1 MKAQLNAADSWSATM
16 HHRAFAR
23 VTPKGTHF
31 LMKSQEI
38 TKRWVDFFVSKGH
51 TAVPSASLV
60 SNDPSLLFTVAGMV
74 PFIPYLTAQET
85 PPYSRATSVQK
96 CIRTG
101 DIEEVG
107 KTARHGTF
115 FQMCGNFS
123 FGDYFKE
130 DAIKFAYELLTSPVE
145 DGGYGLPEEKLWV
158 TVYEDDDEARDLWL
172 QHTAI
177 PAERIQRMGKS
188 DNYWSTGQPG
198 PAGPCS
204 EIYYDRGPA
213 YGIEGGPEADDNRY
227 VEIWNLVFMQY
238 QIDNVKSKVDFDI
251 VGELPKKNIDTG
263 LGMER
268 LAMIL
273 QGVENMYETDQV
285 RPVIDKASEL
295 SGKEYTSAESPED
308 PHHTDDVRMRVVA
321 DHVRSALMLI
331 ADGVTPSNEGR
342 GYVLRR
348 LIRRAVRS
356 MRLLGVEQACLP
368 ELLPASR
375 DAMKGVYPVVEL
387 EFDRISRIAYAEE
400 RAFLRTI
407 ASGTAR
413 LDEAVVQAKSQGAS
427 LSGEDAFA
435 LHDTYGFPIDLTLEM
450 AEEAGVA
457 VDEKQFRTLM
467 QEQRQRAQADA
478 KAKKGGHA
486 DVTVFRDILADGETV
501 FTGYDELET
510 ESRVRALLSGGAR
523 TGHASTGD
531 EIELVLAETPFYAEA
546 GGQAADTGLITG
558 DGFVV
563 EVLDVQRP
571 VKGLSVHKALVR
583 EGEISSDA
591 IVRAAVDA
599 ERRHAGEQAHTATH
613 LVHAALHQILGKEA
627 TQRGSFNKAGYL
639 RFDFAWGE
647 QLSGATK
654 SEIEEV
660 ANLAIRNNFEVKTS
674 VMGLE
679 QAKALGAMALFGEN
693 YGSEVRVVEIDGAW
707 SRELCGG
714 THVGSTSRIGSLNLL
729 GEQSVGS
736 GNRRVEAFVGM
747 EAFRHFAAERALV
760 TELSEMFKVPSGQLS
775 ERIGATLSKLKA
787 AEKEL
792 DRLRKEQ
799 LAAQAATLLN
809 SASDAN
815 GVRVIAHDAGTV
827 GGADDLRSLVLDLR
841 GRLGGAAATVA
852 VAGVANG
859 RPVVLVATNDDARS
873 AGVKAGALVR
883 TAAGILGGGGGGK
896 DDIAQGGGTD
906 AAKIPAALTAIVDAI
921 RNR

>member
-1 MKAQLNAADSWSATM
+1 
-16 HHRAFAR
+16 
-23 VTPKGTHF
+23 
-31 LMKSQEI
+31 MKSQEI
-38 TKRWVDFFVSKGH
+38 TKRWIDFFVSKGH

-60 SNDPSLLFTVAGMV
+60 SSDPSLLFTVAGMV
-74 PFIPYLTAQET
+74 PFIPYLTAREEA
-85 PPYSRATSVQK
+85 PYLRATSVQK

-130 DAIKFAYELLTSPVE
+130 DAIKFAWELLTTGVD
-145 DGGYGLPEEKLWV
+145 DGGYGLPPERLWV
-158 TVYEDDDEARDLWL
+158 TVYEEDDEAEQLWL
-172 QHTAI
+172 KNTGM
-177 PAERIQRMGKS
+177 PAERIQRMGKA

-204 EIYYDRGPA
+204 EIYFDRGPS
-213 YGIEGGPEADDNRY
+213 YGVEGGPIADENRY

-238 QIDNVKSKVDFDI
+238 QIDNVRSKVDFDI
-251 VGELPKKNIDTG
+251 TGELPKKNIDTG

-273 QGVENMYETDQV
+273 QDVENMYETDQV
-285 RPVIDKASEL
+285 RPVIDRAAAL
-295 SGKEYTSAESPED
+295 SGREYTSAESADD

-321 DHVRSALMLI
+321 DHIRSALMLI

-356 MRLLGVEQACLP
+356 MRLLGVETACLP

-375 DAMKGVYPVVEL
+375 AAMKGVYPIVETDF
-387 EFDRISRIAYAEE
+387 ERISRIAYAEE
-400 RAFLRTI
+400 KAFLRTI

-413 LDEAVVQAKSQGAS
+413 LEDAVKESKSANRP
-427 LSGEDAFA
+427 LSGADAFA

-450 AEEAGVA
+450 AEEAGLK
-457 VDEKQFRTLM
+457 VDEPEFRKLM
-467 QEQRQRAQADA
+467 LEQRQRAQADA
-478 KAKKGGHA
+478 KGKKGSHA
-486 DVTVFRDILADGETV
+486 DLSAFQELLSAGETV
-501 FTGYDELET
+501 FTGYTELNG
-510 ESRVRALLSGGAR
+510 ESKVRGILSAGRKVAQ
-523 TGHASTGD
+523 ASTGD

-571 VKGLSVHKALVR
+571 IKGLSVHKAIVR
-583 EGEISSDA
+583 EGEIGAGSL
-591 IVRAAVDA
+591 VLAAVDR
-599 ERRHAGEQAHTATH
+599 ERRHAAEQAHTGTH
-613 LVHAALHQILGKEA
+613 IVHAALHQILGPEA
-627 TQRGSFNKAGYL
+627 LQRGSFNKAGYL

-647 QLSGATK
+647 GLSAATR

-660 ANLAIRNNFEVKTS
+660 SNIAIRNNFRVETK
-674 VMGLE
+674 VMGLAE
-679 QAKALGAMALFGEN
+679 AKALGAMALFGEN
-693 YGSEVRVVEIDGAW
+693 YGNEVRVVEIDGAW

-714 THVGSTSRIGSLNLL
+714 THVENTSLIGSLSLL

-747 EAFRHFAAERALV
+747 DAFRHLAAERALV
-760 TELSEMFKVPSGQLS
+760 TELTEMLKVPSGLLT
-775 ERIGATLSKLKA
+775 ERIAATLNKLKT

-792 DRLRKEQ
+792 ERLRKEQ
-799 LAAQAATLLN
+799 LSAAAAQLAGTAKDAA
-809 SASDAN
+809 
-815 GVRVIAHDAGTV
+815 GVKVIAHDAGQV
-827 GGADDLRSLVLDLR
+827 SGADDLRGLALDLR
-841 GRLGGAAATVA
+841 TRLGSEPAAVA
-852 VAGVANG
+852 VAGVSND
-859 RPVVLVATNDDARS
+859 RPVILIATNEAARA

-883 TAAGILGGGGGGK
+883 LAAGILGGGGGGK
-896 DDIAQGGGTD
+896 DDVAQGGGTD
-906 AAKIPAALTAIVDAI
+906 AGQVRAALAAVVDSI
-921 RNR
+921 TRR

>member
-1 MKAQLNAADSWSATM
+1 
-16 HHRAFAR
+16 
-23 VTPKGTHF
+23 
-31 LMKSQEI
+31 MKSQEI
-38 TKRWVDFFVSKGH
+38 TKRWIDFFVSKGH

-60 SNDPSLLFTVAGMV
+60 SSDPSLLFTVAGMV
-74 PFIPYLTAQET
+74 PFIPYLTAREEA
-85 PPYSRATSVQK
+85 PYKRATSVQK

-130 DAIKFAYELLTSPVE
+130 DAIKFAWELLTTGVD
-145 DGGYGLPEEKLWV
+145 DGGYGLPPERLWV
-158 TVYEDDDEARDLWL
+158 TVYEEDDEAEQLWL
-172 QHTAI
+172 KNTGM
-177 PAERIQRMGKS
+177 PAERIQRMGKA

-213 YGIEGGPEADDNRY
+213 YGVEGGPIADENRY

-238 QIDNVKSKVDFDI
+238 QIDNVRSKVDFDI
-251 VGELPKKNIDTG
+251 TGELPKKNIDTG

-273 QGVENMYETDQV
+273 QDVENMYETDQV
-285 RPVIDKASEL
+285 RPVIDRAAAL
-295 SGKEYTSAESPED
+295 SGREYTSAESAED

-321 DHVRSALMLI
+321 DHIRSSLMLI

-356 MRLLGVEQACLP
+356 MRLLGVEKACLP

-375 DAMKGVYPVVEL
+375 DAMKGVYPIVETD
-387 EFDRISRIAYAEE
+387 FDRISRIAYAEE
-400 RAFLRTI
+400 KAFLRTI

-413 LDEAVVQAKSQGAS
+413 LEDAVKESQAAGRP
-427 LSGEDAFA
+427 LSGADAFA

-450 AEEAGVA
+450 AEEAGLK
-457 VDEKQFRTLM
+457 VDEPEFRKLM
-467 QEQRQRAQADA
+467 LEQRQRAQADA
-478 KAKKGGHA
+478 KGKKGSHA
-486 DVTVFRDILADGETV
+486 DLSAFQELLSAGETV
-501 FTGYDELET
+501 FTGYSELT
-510 ESRVRALLSGGAR
+510 GESKVRGILAGGR
-523 TGHASTGD
+523 KVSQASTGE

-571 VKGLSVHKALVR
+571 LKGLSVHKAIVR
-583 EGEISSDA
+583 EGEIGADSL
-591 IVRAAVDA
+591 VQAAVDR
-599 ERRHAGEQAHTATH
+599 ERRHAAEQAHTGTH
-613 LVHAALHQILGKEA
+613 IVHAALHQILGPEA
-627 TQRGSFNKAGYL
+627 LQRGSFNKAGYL

-647 QLSGATK
+647 GLSPATR

-660 ANLAIRNNFEVKTS
+660 SNIAIRNNYRVETK
-674 VMGLE
+674 VMGLAE
-679 QAKALGAMALFGEN
+679 AKALGAMALFGEN
-693 YGSEVRVVEIDGAW
+693 YGNEVRVVEIDGAW

-714 THVGSTSRIGSLNLL
+714 THVENTSLIGSLSLL

-747 EAFRHFAAERALV
+747 DAFRHLAAERALV
-760 TELSEMFKVPSGQLS
+760 TELTEMLKVPSGLLAD
-775 ERIGATLSKLKA
+775 RIATTLTKLKT

-792 DRLRKEQ
+792 ERLRKVQ
-799 LAAQAATLLN
+799 LTAAAAQLVGTATDAA
-809 SASDAN
+809 
-815 GVRVIAHDAGTV
+815 GVKVIAHDAGQV
-827 GGADDLRSLVLDLR
+827 SGADDLRGLALDLR
-841 GRLGGAAATVA
+841 TRLGSEPAAVA
-852 VAGVANG
+852 VAGVSND
-859 RPVVLVATNDDARS
+859 RPVILIATNDAARA

-883 TAAGILGGGGGGK
+883 LAAGILGGGGGGK
-896 DDIAQGGGTD
+896 DDVAQGGGTD
-906 AAKIPAALTAIVDAI
+906 ATKVGAALTAVVDAI
-921 RNR
+921 TRR

>member
-1 MKAQLNAADSWSATM
+1 
-16 HHRAFAR
+16 
-23 VTPKGTHF
+23 
-31 LMKSQEI
+31 MKSQEI

-60 SNDPSLLFTVAGMV
+60 SSDPSLLFTVAGMV
-74 PFIPYLTAQET
+74 PFIPYLTAREV

-130 DAIKFAYELLTSPVE
+130 DAIKFAFELLTSSVE
-145 DGGYGLPEEKLWV
+145 AGGYGLPSEKLWV
-158 TVYEDDDEARDLWL
+158 TVYEDDDEARELWL
-172 QHTAI
+172 KNTGI
-177 PAERIQRMGKS
+177 PAERIQRMGKE

-213 YGIEGGPEADDNRY
+213 YGIEGGPAADDNRY

-238 QIDNVKSKVDFDI
+238 QIENVRSKVEFDI

-285 RPVIDKASEL
+285 RPVIDKASGL
-295 SGKEYTSAESPED
+295 SGREYTSAESADD

-356 MRLLGVEQACLP
+356 MRLLGVEEACLP
-368 ELLPASR
+368 ELLPVSR

-407 ASGTAR
+407 AAGTAR
-413 LDEAVVQAKSQGAS
+413 LDEAVTQAKAGGSS
-427 LSGEDAFA
+427 LSGEEAFT

-457 VDEKQFRTLM
+457 VDEGQFRALM

-478 KAKKGGHA
+478 KSKKGGHA
-486 DVTVFRDILADGETV
+486 DLTVFREVLAGGETV
-501 FTGYDELET
+501 FTGYDELES
-510 ESRVRALLSGGAR
+510 ESRVRALLSGGSLA
-523 TGHASTGD
+523 GHASTGD

-571 VKGLSVHKALVR
+571 VKGLSVHKAVVR
-583 EGEISSDA
+583 EGEIASDA
-591 IVRAAVDA
+591 LVHAAVDA

-613 LVHAALHQILGKEA
+613 LVHAALRQILGREA

-647 QLSGATK
+647 QLSNATK

-660 ANLAIRNNFEVKTS
+660 TNLAIRNNFRVDTK
-674 VMGLE
+674 VMGLDD
-679 QAKALGAMALFGEN
+679 AKALGAMALFGEN

-714 THVGSTSRIGSLNLL
+714 THVASTSRIGTLNLL

-760 TELSEMFKVPSGQLS
+760 TELSEMFKVPSNQLS
-775 ERIGATLSKLKA
+775 ERIGATLGKVKSL
-787 AEKEL
+787 EKEL
-792 DRLRKEQ
+792 ERLRKEQ
-799 LAAQAATLLN
+799 LAAQASSMLA
-809 SASDAN
+809 AAVDAG
-815 GVRVIAHDAGTV
+815 GVKVIAHDAGQI
-827 GGADDLRSLVLDLR
+827 GGADDLRSLALDLR
-841 GRLGGAAATVA
+841 TRLGSEAAAVA
-852 VAGVANG
+852 VAGESGG
-859 RPVVLVATNDDARS
+859 RPVILVAVNDAAR
-873 AGVKAGALVR
+873 AEGVKAGALVR
-883 TAAGILGGGGGGK
+883 LAAGILGGGGGGK

-906 AAKIPAALTAIVDAI
+906 AGKIAAALAAVVDAI
-921 RNR
+921 RTR